1 MAVDTPTSGDSSTGL
16 SGTAAVAKLRD
27 EATSAAEL
35 LEAQAISICSSN
47 AEHSQQLQQE
57 ADLLKSA
64 AAAQECVCTAAA
76 ALDQERAQ
84 ADALEQQAAAL
95 RNRLRAELLKDDDV
109 RDDDAHSEAAAI
121 AHLHSQAA
129 AVQNIKHLIPI
140 VLELQSSSNYS
151 KWRGYFLLT
160 LGRFSLRGH
169 VLSDDARPDEP
180 AWSRMDCVV
189 VSWIFNTISPD
200 LLDIVHEHAGTT
212 ARAAWLGV
220 ENQFLGNRESRALL
234 LDAEFRNL
242 SQGALSIDDYCR
254 QMKTKA
260 DALADLGEPIS
271 DRTLVLN
278 VLRGLNERF

>member
-1 MAVDTPTSGDSSTGL
+1 MAADTPTSGDSSTGL
-16 SGTAAVAKLRD
+16 SATAAAAKLRD

-35 LEAQAISICSSN
+35 LEAQAISIRSSN

-57 ADLLKSA
+57 ADLLKST
-64 AAAQECVCTAAA
+64 AAAQERVRTAAA

-109 RDDDAHSEAAAI
+109 RDDDAHSEATAI

-169 VLSDDARPDEP
+169 VLSDDARPDDP

-234 LDAEFRNL
+234 LDVEFRNL

-254 QMKTKA
+254 
-260 DALADLGEPIS
+260 
-271 DRTLVLN
+271 
-278 VLRGLNERF
+278 